1 MKKILVLL
9 FVLMTAFNL
18 YAQNTT
24 EAGVSGSPYL
34 MIIKDLPT
42 KADVELTKTD
52 VDVNI
57 SVVIADVTVR
67 QYYRSVSDQVL
78 EAVYVFPAS
87 VHAAVY
93 SMKMKI
99 GSREIVA
106 VIKEKG
112 EARRE
117 YEQAKLTG
125 KRASLLVQDRP
136 NLFQMNLAN
145 IAPGDLI
152 EIEMKYT
159 EMLVPDDKIYS
170 FSFPTIVAPRY
181 GGGESS

>member
-1 MKKILVLL
+1 MKKILVLAFVVLTTISL
-9 FVLMTAFNL
+9 F
-18 YAQNTT
+18 AQDPISEN
-24 EAGVSGSPYL
+24 VSGSPYL
-34 MIIKDLPT
+34 IIIKDSPK

-57 SVVIADVTVR
+57 SGVIADVTVR
-67 QYYRSVSDQVL
+67 QYYRSTSDQVL

-106 VIKEKG
+106 VIKEK
-112 EARRE
+112 EQARKD
-117 YEQAKLTG
+117 YEQAKLEG

-152 EIEMKYT
+152 SIEMKYT
-159 EMLVPDDKIYS
+159 EMLVPDDKIYT